1 MNIGIVKKGLLTMVL
16 LAQGWQYGAVNQT
29 LFLDEALRRM
39 EIAPQG
45 YVVSGWLRLNNE
57 RSVYILERLLK
68 NKISLGDNVLDF
80 YGEKLKIVLSGEREK
95 MLSMQ
100 MVTED
105 VYLAEECRKF
115 WQVFA
120 DTWGKGELIGI
131 TVMARAYE
139 EINPFAQSE
148 LCRDLALYLK
158 GEGDIHV
165 GDSGVEGIYYSK
177 YLAREMT
184 ICQAKI
190 NYNVVLRQKE
200 GYTDIYLGYPVIYQ
214 TY

>member
-1 MNIGIVKKGLLTMVL
+1 MKKDIFKKSLLTMVL
-16 LAQGWQYGAVNQT
+16 LTQGWQYGAVNQT
-29 LFLDEALRRM
+29 LFLDEAMRRL
-39 EIAPQG
+39 EIVPQG
-45 YVVSGWLRLNNE
+45 YVISGWLRLNNE
-57 RSVYILERLLK
+57 SSVYILERLLK
-68 NKISLGDNVLDF
+68 SKISLGDNVIDF
-80 YGEKLKIVLSGEREK
+80 HGEKLKVVLSGEIEK

-105 VYLAEECRKF
+105 VYLAEECHRF

-139 EINPFAQSE
+139 EMSPFAQNE
-148 LCRDLALYLK
+148 LCRDLAVYLK
-158 GEGDIHV
+158 GEGDIHIS
-165 GDSGVEGIYYSK
+165 DSGMEGIYYSS

-184 ICQAKI
+184 VCQTKI
-190 NYNVVLRQKE
+190 NYNVVLRPKD
-200 GYTDIYLGYPVIYQ
+200 GYTDIYLGYPIIYQ

>member
-1 MNIGIVKKGLLTMVL
+1 MKRDIVKKGLVTMVL

-29 LFLDEALRRM
+29 LFLDEALRRL

-57 RSVYILERLLK
+57 KSVYILERLLK
-68 NKISLGDNVLDF
+68 SKLSFGDNVLDF
-80 YGEKLKIVLSGEREK
+80 QGEQLKVVLSGEREK
-95 MLSMQ
+95 SLSMQ
-100 MVTED
+100 MVTD
-105 VYLAEECRKF
+105 NVYLAEECRKF

-139 EINPFAQSE
+139 EISPFAQHE
-148 LCRDLALYLK
+148 LCRDLAVYLK
-158 GEGDIHV
+158 GEGDIHLST
-165 GDSGVEGIYYSK
+165 DGVEGVYYSK

-184 ICQAKI
+184 ICQTKI
-190 NYNVVLRQKE
+190 NYNVVLRKKE